1 MMGWIFVFLCSAP
14 TKWLH
19 RQRGLRAHSNQQQGV
34 RRGDLPL
41 SLKISTPA
49 HAAKFAWEA
58 LMAAAETA
66 LQDPLLALTMSA
78 ELKPRHAGLLG
89 FWP

>member
-1 MMGWIFVFLCSAP
+1 MEFL
-14 TKWLH
+14 
-19 RQRGLRAHSNQQQGV
+19 QQQGV
-34 RRGDLPL
+34 PAEAICPSAQR
-41 SLKISTPA
+41 LKELKNLDTSA
-49 HAAKFAWEA
+49 RCEVREWEA

-66 LQDPLLALTMSA
+66 LQRSPSGLDHV